1 MKKQIVNF
9 SLGTG
14 EYMINGVRYIVCGK
28 FEDFNIKKY
37 SDSNHLNNRLK
48 KYLTGDFAELSVD
61 SINDKM
67 TEVYFKNKAS
77 GSEKRKR
84 RTEYI

>member
-1 MKKQIVNF
+1 MN
-9 SLGTG
+9 
-14 EYMINGVRYIVCGK
+14 
-28 FEDFNIKKY
+28 KKY

-67 TEVYFKNKAS
+67 TD
-77 GSEKRKR
+77 
-84 RTEYI
+84 EYDCSTVGKED

>member
-1 MKKQIVNF
+1 MKKQITNF
-9 SLGTG
+9 RLGTG

-48 KYLTGDFAELSVD
+48 KYLTSDFADLPSVD
-61 SINDKM
+61 ADNIID
-67 TEVYFKNKAS
+67 
-77 GSEKRKR
+77 
-84 RTEYI
+84 TEYDCSTVGKED

>member
-48 KYLTGDFAELSVD
+48 KISRAVSQNCLLT
-61 SINDKM
+61 
-67 TEVYFKNKAS
+67 AS
-77 GSEKRKR
+77 MIK
-84 RTEYI
+84 

>member
-14 EYMINGVRYIVCGK
+14 EYMINGVRYIVCDK
-28 FEDFNIKKY
+28 FENFNIKKY
-37 SDSNHLNNRLK
+37 SDSNHLNNRVT

-67 TEVYFKNKAS
+67 TD
-77 GSEKRKR
+77 
-84 RTEYI
+84 EYDCSTVGKED

>member
-1 MKKQIVNF
+1 MKKQITNF

-14 EYMINGVRYIVCGK
+14 EYMINGVRYIVRGK

-37 SDSNHLNNRLK
+37 SDSNHLNNRLN
-48 KYLTGDFAELSVD
+48 KYLTVDFAELSFD

-67 TEVYFKNKAS
+67 TD
-77 GSEKRKR
+77 
-84 RTEYI
+84 EYDCSTVGKED

>member
-1 MKKQIVNF
+1 MKKQITNF
-9 SLGTG
+9 NLGTG

-28 FEDFNIKKY
+28 FEDFKIKKY

-48 KYLTGDFAELSVD
+48 KHLMGDFAELSFD

-67 TEVYFKNKAS
+67 TD
-77 GSEKRKR
+77 
-84 RTEYI
+84 EYDCSTVVKED

>member
-1 MKKQIVNF
+1 MKKQITNF

-48 KYLTGDFAELSVD
+48 KHLTSDFAELSVD

-67 TEVYFKNKAS
+67 TD
-77 GSEKRKR
+77 
-84 RTEYI
+84 EYDCSTVGKED

>member
-1 MKKQIVNF
+1 MKKQIINF

-28 FEDFNIKKY
+28 FEDF
-37 SDSNHLNNRLK
+37 
-48 KYLTGDFAELSVD
+48 KYLTSDFAELSVD

-67 TEVYFKNKAS
+67 TD
-77 GSEKRKR
+77 
-84 RTEYI
+84 EYDCSTVGKED

>member
-1 MKKQIVNF
+1 MKKQITNF

-37 SDSNHLNNRLK
+37 IASNQLTNRLK
-48 KYLTGDFAELSVD
+48 KYLTSDFAELSFD
-61 SINDKM
+61 NINDKM
-67 TEVYFKNKAS
+67 TD
-77 GSEKRKR
+77 
-84 RTEYI
+84 EYDCSTVGKED

>member
-1 MKKQIVNF
+1 MKKQITNF
-9 SLGTG
+9 NLGTG
-14 EYMINGVRYIVCGK
+14 EYMINGVRYIVFGK

-61 SINDKM
+61 NINDKM
-67 TEVYFKNKAS
+67 ID
-77 GSEKRKR
+77 
-84 RTEYI
+84 EYDRSTVGKED

>member
-37 SDSNHLNNRLK
+37 SDSNHLNKK
-48 KYLTGDFAELSVD
+48 KYLTGDFAELSFD

-67 TEVYFKNKAS
+67 TD
-77 GSEKRKR
+77 
-84 RTEYI
+84 EYDRSTVGKED

>member
-1 MKKQIVNF
+1 MKKQITNF

-37 SDSNHLNNRLK
+37 SDSNHLNNRSK

-67 TEVYFKNKAS
+67 TD
-77 GSEKRKR
+77 
-84 RTEYI
+84 EYDCSTVGKED

>member
-1 MKKQIVNF
+1 MVLLYHFWQYRAYF
-9 SLGTG
+9 SVRYCL
-14 EYMINGVRYIVCGK
+14 RYIVCGK

-48 KYLTGDFAELSVD
+48 KYLTGGFAELSVD

-67 TEVYFKNKAS
+67 TD
-77 GSEKRKR
+77 
-84 RTEYI
+84 EYDCSTVGKED

>member
-48 KYLTGDFAELSVD
+48 KTSHGRFSRIVL
-61 SINDKM
+61 
-67 TEVYFKNKAS
+67 
-77 GSEKRKR
+77 
-84 RTEYI
+84 

>member
-1 MKKQIVNF
+1 MKKQITNF
-9 SLGTG
+9 NLGTG

-48 KYLTGDFAELSVD
+48 NISRAISQNCLLIVSMIK
-61 SINDKM
+61 
-67 TEVYFKNKAS
+67 
-77 GSEKRKR
+77 
-84 RTEYI
+84 

>member
-1 MKKQIVNF
+1 MKKQITNF
-9 SLGTG
+9 GLGTR

-37 SDSNHLNNRLK
+37 SDSNHLK
-48 KYLTGDFAELSVD
+48 KYLTSDFAELSVD

-67 TEVYFKNKAS
+67 TD
-77 GSEKRKR
+77 
-84 RTEYI
+84 EYDCSTVGKED

>member
-1 MKKQIVNF
+1 MKKQITNF

-37 SDSNHLNNRLK
+37 SDSNHLNNK
-48 KYLTGDFAELSVD
+48 
-61 SINDKM
+61 
-67 TEVYFKNKAS
+67 
-77 GSEKRKR
+77 
-84 RTEYI
+84 